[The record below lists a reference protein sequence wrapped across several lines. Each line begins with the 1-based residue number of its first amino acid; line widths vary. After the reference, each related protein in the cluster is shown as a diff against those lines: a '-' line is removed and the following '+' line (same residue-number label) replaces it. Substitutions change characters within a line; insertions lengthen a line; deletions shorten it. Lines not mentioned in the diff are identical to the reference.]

1 MKRKH
6 KRLTFVAIAL
16 GLLGVAAALILN
28 AFEDNIVFFYS
39 PSELKAK
46 QLEPD
51 QRLRLGGLVEE
62 DSMEQIAGGT
72 VLFRVTDTANVITVR
87 YTGILPDLFR
97 EGQGVIAEGRL
108 KGGEFVADEVLA
120 KHDENYMP
128 PEVADAIKKSGQW
141 KDGADKPVEATQ

>member
-6 KRLTFVAIAL
+6 KRLTFVGIAL
-16 GLLGVAAALILN
+16 LLLGAAAALILV

-39 PSELKAK
+39 PTDLAQKNPK
-46 QLEPD
+46 PD
-51 QRLRLGGLVEE
+51 RRLRLGGLVEE
-62 DSMEQIAGGT
+62 GSIEKQAGGI
-72 VLFRVTDTANVITVR
+72 VLFSVTDNAKSAKVR
-87 YTGILPDLFR
+87 YKGILPDLFR

-108 KGGEFVADEVLA
+108 MNGVFVADEVLA

-141 KDGADKPVEATQ
+141 QGEEKAKPQ